1 MSPRPYRL
9 GARSAAVAETRA
21 RVVAAAREMFTE
33 DGFHQVSLDAVARR
47 ADVAR
52 GTVYHQFG
60 SKVGL
65 LEAVVRDFEQRAGL
79 EHLVQL
85 IERAPTDQLLRVV
98 MTTGCRYWATD
109 PTLVRKVTAVAATD
123 ADAAQLLAGHDAGRL
138 QLLTRVIERLAT
150 NQRLQTARS
159 RKSAVDTLWLLTS
172 FAAYDEL
179 TNGRGLS
186 TRAAATI
193 LTDLAEMHVAGQNNP

>member
-1 MSPRPYRL
+1 
-9 GARSAAVAETRA
+9 
-21 RVVAAAREMFTE
+21 MFTE
-33 DGFHQVSLDAVARR
+33 DGFHKVSLDAVARR

-60 SKVGL
+60 TKVGL

-79 EHLVQL
+79 ERLVRL
-85 IERAPTDQLLRVV
+85 IEQAPTDRLLRDVI
-98 MTTGCRYWATD
+98 TAGCRYWATD
-109 PTLVRKVTAVAATD
+109 PSLVRKVTAVAATD

-138 QLLTRVIERLAT
+138 QLLTRVVERLAS
-150 NQRLQTARS
+150 NLLLRAGCS

-179 TNGRGLS
+179 ANGRGLS
-186 TRAAATI
+186 TRAAATV
-193 LTDLAEMHVAGQNNP
+193 LTDLAEKHVAGHNSA

>member
-1 MSPRPYRL
+1 
-9 GARSAAVAETRA
+9 
-21 RVVAAAREMFTE
+21 MFRE

-60 SKVGL
+60 TKVGL

-79 EHLVQL
+79 ERLVKV
-85 IERAPTDQLLRVV
+85 IERAPTDRLLRDAI
-98 MTTGCRYWATD
+98 TAGCRYWATD
-109 PTLVRKVTAVAATD
+109 PTLVRKLIAVAATD

-138 QLLTRVIERLAT
+138 QLLTRIVERLAT
-150 NQRLQTARS
+150 NQRLQPARS
-159 RKSAVDTLWLLTS
+159 RKAALNALWLLTS

-179 TNGRGLS
+179 AHGRGLS
-186 TRAAATI
+186 TRATAMM
-193 LTDLAEMHVAGQNNP
+193 LTDLAEDHVVGQSS

>member
-9 GARSAAVAETRA
+9 GARSAAIAETRA
-21 RVVAAAREMFTE
+21 RVIAAARDMFTE
-33 DGFHQVSLDAVARR
+33 DGFHKVSLDAVARR

-65 LEAVVRDFEQRAGL
+65 LEAVVRDFEHRAGL
-79 EHLVQL
+79 ERLAQL
-85 IERAPTDQLLRVV
+85 IEQAPLDRLLQDII
-98 MTTGCRYWATD
+98 TAGCRYWATD

-123 ADAAQLLAGHDAGRL
+123 ADTARLLAGHDAGRL
-138 QLLTRVIERLAT
+138 QLLTRIVERLAT
-150 NQRLQTARS
+150 NHRLKTGYS
-159 RKSAVDTLWLLTS
+159 RKAALDILWLLTS

-179 TNGRGLS
+179 AHGRGLS
-186 TRAAATI
+186 TRAAAKI
-193 LTDLAEMHVAGQNNP
+193 LTDLAKTQMDR